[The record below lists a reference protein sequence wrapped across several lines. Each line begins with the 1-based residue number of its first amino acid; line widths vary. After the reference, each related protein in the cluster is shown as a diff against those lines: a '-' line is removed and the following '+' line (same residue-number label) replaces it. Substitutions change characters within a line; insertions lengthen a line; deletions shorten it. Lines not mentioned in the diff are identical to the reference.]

1 MTTGNN
7 MQANAP
13 WETQLSIS
21 TACDQ
26 FDLASIEALTKQAVH
41 DLPALMAA
49 QDPRAARMIRTLMGS
64 MKGLVVATD
73 GPRRRKAER
82 AVALIAPYLMDMAN
96 EWANDGDVEYGVDL
110 GLEEG
115 TSLLP
120 MGSLRSALQY
130 VTVRRA
136 FCGIEP
142 GAGA

>member
-96 EWANDGDVEYGVDL
+96 EWANDGDVEYGAAVRDGAA
-110 GLEEG
+110 GLLRHRARRG
-115 TSLLP
+115 CGVLHGPALL
-120 MGSLRSALQY
+120 
-130 VTVRRA
+130 
-136 FCGIEP
+136 
-142 GAGA
+142 